1 MGIKSNALRQSAR
14 DQACTFQIP
23 KICNHNKETTV
34 LAHIQTEGG
43 IMGGKADDFSAAFAC
58 FSCHVHLD
66 QHKMRYEDEL
76 FFTRRAMVRTIAY
89 WVEQGLISVKGN
101 QNDR

>member
-1 MGIKSNALRQSAR
+1 MGIKSNALRKSAK
-14 DQACTFQIP
+14 DQICTFQIP
-23 KICNHNKETTV
+23 KVCNHNRETTV

-43 IMGGKADDFSAAFAC
+43 IMGGKAFAC